1 MTEHTSPSLVEVSPT
16 ATISTLLTDRV
27 ARDPRATLVE
37 RRTTADGPWERVTAQ
52 EFEDDVVAVARGLLA
67 RGIEPGDHVA
77 IMSRTRYEWTLLDF
91 AAWAVGA
98 VPVPVYETSSAEQ
111 VHWILS
117 DAGVR
122 LAVVETAAHAAEVAT
137 VRDRL
142 PGLEDVLVVEDGAVD
157 ALRAAGAD
165 VPAADVERRRAA
177 QRVDDLATV
186 IYTSGS
192 TGRPKGVE
200 LTHRNFVHLALNGR
214 AGLAEILDADGAR
227 TLLFLPLAHVFARFI
242 QVVVVASNAVLAH
255 SWNTKNLVADLG
267 SFHPTFLLAVPRV
280 FEKVYNTAEQKTGTG
295 AKRKIFHWAAGRHHL
310 VPGARRPGRPALG
323 LRLHTP
329 SRTGSSTRRC
339 APRWAA
345 GSRTPSPAARRS
357 ASGWATST
365 AASGCASSRATASPR
380 PRPPRP

>member
-77 IMSRTRYEWTLLDF
+77 LMSRTRYEWTLLDF

-142 PGLEDVLVVEDGAVD
+142 PGLEDVLVV
-157 ALRAAGAD
+157 
-165 VPAADVERRRAA
+165 
-177 QRVDDLATV
+177 
-186 IYTSGS
+186 
-192 TGRPKGVE
+192 
-200 LTHRNFVHLALNGR
+200 
-214 AGLAEILDADGAR
+214 
-227 TLLFLPLAHVFARFI
+227 
-242 QVVVVASNAVLAH
+242 
-255 SWNTKNLVADLG
+255 
-267 SFHPTFLLAVPRV
+267 
-280 FEKVYNTAEQKTGTG
+280 
-295 AKRKIFHWAAGRHHL
+295 
-310 VPGARRPGRPALG
+310 
-323 LRLHTP
+323 
-329 SRTGSSTRRC
+329 
-339 APRWAA
+339 
-345 GSRTPSPAARRS
+345 
-357 ASGWATST
+357 
-365 AASGCASSRATASPR
+365 
-380 PRPPRP
+380 